1 MSALKNNNAFTLI
14 EFVVSVLILTVGLLG
29 LLQTINTAISNNM
42 GNTLRN
48 EATVVAD
55 EQLSSRIAQLSTSNS
70 TGFTSANTSLK
81 VSRKIHNG
89 FKNYS
94 VVRTEVS
101 TGSGSLEVNVL
112 ISWKHKNNRY
122 THNAASVVS
131 KR

>member
-55 EQLSSRIAQLSTSNS
+55 EQLSSRSSIVDFEFNRIYF
-70 TGFTSANTSLK
+70 G
-81 VSRKIHNG
+81 
-89 FKNYS
+89 
-94 VVRTEVS
+94 
-101 TGSGSLEVNVL
+101 
-112 ISWKHKNNRY
+112 KHQFEGEQED
-122 THNAASVVS
+122 T
-131 KR
+131 